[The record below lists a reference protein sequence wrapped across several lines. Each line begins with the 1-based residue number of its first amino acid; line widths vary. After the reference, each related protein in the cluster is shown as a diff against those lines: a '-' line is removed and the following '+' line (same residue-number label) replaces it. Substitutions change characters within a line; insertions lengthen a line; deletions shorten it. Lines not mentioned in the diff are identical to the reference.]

1 MPSSELHPKPSYG
14 APYYMKNY
22 PVASRRAW
30 IIRHA
35 MTLGTIAMI
44 AVYAAFIQWV
54 WGWQSVVSLWSGAGW
69 TTALVALALLL
80 GTYVLRTWRIYDYFP
95 KETGG
100 HFGTLLRLVQVHNL
114 LNVMLPFRT
123 GEASFPLLM
132 RREFDVPLARG
143 TSALLVMRLFDL
155 HALLAAA
162 GTGLALQTGKVWA
175 WALWLLFLLLPAVA
189 FALRG
194 HAFRLFAK
202 VLPVKAGKLLDEVE
216 AGLPFDAGAFARAWG
231 ATLVNWFTKI
241 AVLAWILGLL
251 GGLSIAPSFGG
262 ALGGELSSVLPVHAP
277 AGVGTY
283 PAGITA
289 GALAFGADAGRQTL
303 EELGQAAVNTHLL
316 VIVSS
321 LVGTALS
328 LFAARPK
335 RD

>member
-1 MPSSELHPKPSYG
+1 
-14 APYYMKNY
+14 MKNS
-22 PVASRRAW
+22 PVASRAW

-35 MTLGTIAMI
+35 MTLGTVAII
-44 AVYAAFIQWV
+44 LVYAAFIQWV

-69 TTALVALALLL
+69 GSAAAALALLL

-95 KETGG
+95 AETGG

-114 LNVMLPFRT
+114 LNIMLPFRT

-132 RREFDVPLARG
+132 KREFGLGVARS
-143 TSALLVMRLFDL
+143 TAALLVMRLFDL

-162 GTGLALQTGKVWA
+162 GTGLALQTGKAWA
-175 WALWLLFLLLPAVA
+175 WALWLAFLILPAIA

-194 HAFRLFAK
+194 PAFRLAAK
-202 VLPVKAGKLLDEVE
+202 VLPHKAKKLLGEVE
-216 AGLPFDAGAFARAWG
+216 AGLPLDAKAFVRAWG
-231 ATLVNWFTKI
+231 ATLINWFTKI
-241 AVLAWILGLL
+241 AVLAWVLGLL
-251 GGLSIAPSFGG
+251 GGLSIAASFGG

-289 GALAFGADAGRQTL
+289 GAVAFGAGTAGLPL
-303 EELGQAAVNTHLL
+303 EELGRAAVNTHLL

-328 LFAARPK
+328 LLAARPK
-335 RD
+335 RAD